1 MKENKYITD
10 ELIEERM
17 KAKGF
22 GEKDSHDEDHV
33 RKIVLKSYDSSLS
46 TDWLENMDLYQYEES
61 TSDGYTV
68 YISTHNTKNI
78 AINEDVNHYVS
89 SLQEDLEQAIVDGSE
104 IYVDDL
110 YQDYIDCA
118 VQDLYTNLYEVK
130 EKQVYDELFDEGYC
144 EEPDTTNING
154 INDLLNLLANND

>member
-1 MKENKYITD
+1 MKNKKYITS
-10 ELIEERM
+10 ELIEAKM
-17 KAKGF
+17 SAKGF
-22 GEKDSHDEDHV
+22 DEQESHDSDYV
-33 RKIVLKSYDSSLS
+33 RIQVLKAHESEIS
-46 TDWLENMDLYQYEES
+46 TDWKEGMDLYQYEES

-89 SLQEDLEQAIVDGSE
+89 SLQEDLEQAIIDGSE

-110 YQDYIDCA
+110 YQDYIDQA
-118 VQDLYTNLYEVK
+118 VQELYTSLYEVK
-130 EKQVYDELFDEGYC
+130 EKQVYNELFDEGYC